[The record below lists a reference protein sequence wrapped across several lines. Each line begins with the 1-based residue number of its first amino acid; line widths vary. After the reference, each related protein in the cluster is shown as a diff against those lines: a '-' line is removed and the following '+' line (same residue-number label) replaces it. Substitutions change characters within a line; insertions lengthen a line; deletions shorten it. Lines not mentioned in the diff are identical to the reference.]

1 MGRISSGRLQ
11 AYKSKTCRHKH
22 DFATA
27 AGAHPPQTADTA
39 TEVSVIREGC
49 SSVCSRGSGASSLP
63 FIYIHHE
70 QKQQMPG
77 YT

>member
-1 MGRISSGRLQ
+1 MILPQ
-11 AYKSKTCRHKH
+11 QLEHI
-22 DFATA
+22 
-27 AGAHPPQTADTA
+27 PPQTADTA
-39 TEVSVIREGC
+39 TKVSVIREGC

-77 YT
+77 YTYVFGYAKHTK